1 MPDQYTDDQIQ
12 AKIAERR
19 AKTEEQRKR
28 KKRRS
33 LIQILCAFAALIVLV
48 VAVVFGIRYTLS
60 RMKANA
66 PADNPDQTI
75 QTDPEENPPMNPIE
89 ETEPNGE
96 GPSWNTHPE
105 DEQQPDDTE
114 NPPEENPEDNP
125 DQTSEPGEENPDGT
139 GTEPDTPAE
148 PELGEEAEM
157 EIAPGR
163 FSDTV
168 IVVDAGRGYSD
179 HGCTSDYL
187 NHSENY
193 ESQINLAVAKLVAQ
207 RLREYG
213 FTVLMTHTT
222 NAIPE
227 GEETHELDQLTRV
240 DMANDAGSYLYLSLH
255 CDNFPDNEKA
265 SGTRL
270 YYCTD
275 RNGSARYADSL
286 AASVRDEMGTAPR
299 IAGYA
304 TDQAFIVTSQVT
316 CPSVLV
322 ELGFVTNPRDAENLL
337 DETWRGRIA
346 SALAAGVI
354 AYFESH

>member
-28 KKRRS
+28 NKRRS

-48 VAVVFGIRYTLS
+48 VAIVFGVRYTVS
-60 RMKANA
+60 RMKANS
-66 PADNPDQTI
+66 PSSNPDQTL
-75 QTDPEENPPMNPIE
+75 QNDPAENPPMNPIE

-96 GPSWNTHPE
+96 GPSWNTLPE
-105 DEQQPDDTE
+105 DGQQPEETDPATE
-114 NPPEENPEDNP
+114 DNPEENTDPEH
-125 DQTSEPGEENPDGT
+125 GEENSDDPGT
-139 GTEPDTPAE
+139 DPDTPAL

-222 NAIPE
+222 NVIPE

-240 DMANDAGSYLYLSLH
+240 EMSNDAGSFLYLSLH

-346 SALAAGVI
+346 SALAGGVI
-354 AYFESH
+354 SYFESH